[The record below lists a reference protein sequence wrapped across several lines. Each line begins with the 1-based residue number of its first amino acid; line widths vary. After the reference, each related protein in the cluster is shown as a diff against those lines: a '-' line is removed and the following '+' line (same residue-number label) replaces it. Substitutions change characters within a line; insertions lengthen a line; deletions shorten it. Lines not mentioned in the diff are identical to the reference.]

1 MGIRRTQK
9 PMKEL
14 SRTEDTR
21 SPGGPGILRPDRIL
35 PDFAEA
41 GWDNMLNNRKK
52 TEVKQEF

>member
-1 MGIRRTQK
+1 
-9 PMKEL
+9 MKEL
-14 SRTEDTR
+14 SRTEDFR

-52 TEVKQEF
+52 IEVKQEL

>member
-1 MGIRRTQK
+1 
-9 PMKEL
+9 MKEL
-14 SRTEDTR
+14 SRTKEAR
-21 SPGGPGILRPDRIL
+21 GPRGSGILRPDRIL